1 MERILAG
8 GSFTSQVR
16 LPFSPPTTLTCREP
30 ALRQPRMRGLQNRTW
45 VDPSP
50 AIPRPQM
57 KARPFGG
64 PASVRTL
71 KVARSSATKKT
82 IAFA

>member
-1 MERILAG
+1 
-8 GSFTSQVR
+8 
-16 LPFSPPTTLTCREP
+16 
-30 ALRQPRMRGLQNRTW
+30 MRGLQNRTW